1 MAIQE
6 ERFSLGENS
15 ERMVTV
21 TPFMGKLKIH
31 IRQFYVN
38 GNGEIKPGKSGM
50 VLDLK
55 EFDKLVELIPQ
66 IKESIERY
74 ELKDSEIPS
83 SPFQL
88 DLPVLDLDTV
98 FLPSPP
104 SQEPI
109 SIAGDEEL
117 FDSQPKCPSPPPPSS
132 TMPDASSLMEPSLE
146 RILSDIRGGE
156 RKMTNDCD
164 HKCPKAVGFSY
175 PGVVLHCSECEAEK
189 KKRIALENMDDN
201 SPKKRK
207 EKGKRSK
214 EITGSAKKKLKTE
227 NKRPSGIFVGY
238 AKLPCEVKETTNK
251 KSKVVKQECIDE
263 VASVESMK
271 EVEKKLWLEHYNQ
284 LCEKL
289 LEVVREKCTGCQTDE
304 ANQLGH
310 GLCLLASAKEQVNLC
325 FEEVYGRVHWEDVMD
340 CWYKKVLEMPI
351 ALNPETLA
359 IFRETVNP
367 NDVTYKNRLKKWM
380 IESPTIEL

>member
-1 MAIQE
+1 MCKIALVFSSSKSKLFVSFNFRTFRIACHFEE
-6 ERFSLGENS
+6 ERFSLGEKS
-15 ERMVTV
+15 DRMVTV
-21 TPFMGKLKIH
+21 TPFMGKLKVH

-38 GNGEIKPGKSGM
+38 GNGEIKPGKSGI

-74 ELKDSEIPS
+74 ELKDSKIPS

-98 FLPSPP
+98 FLPSQP
-104 SQEPI
+104 SQEPT
-109 SIAGDEEL
+109 SIPHDEKL
-117 FDSQPKCPSPPPPSS
+117 SGNQPKYPSLPPSS
-132 TMPDASSLMEPSLE
+132 TIPDASSLMEPSLE

-175 PGVVLHCSECEAEK
+175 PGVVLHCSECKAEK
-189 KKRIALENMDDN
+189 KKRITLENMDDN
-201 SPKKRK
+201 SPKEQKDKRK
-207 EKGKRSK
+207 RANGSSKKG
-214 EITGSAKKKLKTE
+214 
-227 NKRPSGIFVGY
+227 
-238 AKLPCEVKETTNK
+238 NK
-251 KSKVVKQECIDE
+251 KSKIVKLECIDE
-263 VASVESMK
+263 VASVEAMK

-289 LEVVREKCTGCQTDE
+289 SEVIREKCTGCQTDE
-304 ANQLGH
+304 PNQLAH
-310 GLCLLASAKEQVNLC
+310 DLCLFAGAEEQVNLC

-340 CWYKKVLEMPI
+340 CWYKKVLEMPV

-359 IFRETVNP
+359 IFKET
-367 NDVTYKNRLKKWM
+367 DVTYKNRLKKWL
-380 IESPTIEL
+380 IESPTIEV

>member
-1 MAIQE
+1 MACHFEE
-6 ERFSLGENS
+6 ERFSLGEKS

-21 TPFMGKLKIH
+21 TPFMGKLKVH

-38 GNGEIKPGKSGM
+38 GNGEIKPGKRGI
-50 VLDLK
+50 VLEIE
-55 EFDKLVELIPQ
+55 EFYKLIELIPQ
-66 IKESIERY
+66 IKKSIDSY
-74 ELKDSEIPS
+74 ELKDTVIPS
-83 SPFQL
+83 SPFSL

-109 SIAGDEEL
+109 SIARDDEL
-117 FDSQPKCPSPPPPSS
+117 FDSQPKYPSPPSS

-189 KKRIALENMDDN
+189 KKVALENIDVN

-207 EKGKRSK
+207 EKGKPSK

-227 NKRPSGIFVGY
+227 NKRPSGVFVGY
-238 AKLPCEVKETTNK
+238 AKFPCEVKETTK

-271 EVEKKLWLEHYNQ
+271 EVEKKLWLEQYNQ

-289 LEVVREKCTGCQTDE
+289 LQVVREKCTGCQTDE
-304 ANQLGH
+304 ANRLGH
-310 GLCLLASAKEQVNLC
+310 ELCLLASAEEQVNLC
-325 FEEVYGRVHWEDVMD
+325 FEGVYAGVHWEDVIN

-351 ALNPETLA
+351 AL
-359 IFRETVNP
+359 IQRH
-367 NDVTYKNRLKKWM
+367 
-380 IESPTIEL
+380 

>member
-38 GNGEIKPGKSGM
+38 GNGEIKPGKSGI

-251 KSKVVKQECIDE
+251 SQRLLSRNV
-263 VASVESMK
+263 SMR
-271 EVEKKLWLEHYNQ
+271 
-284 LCEKL
+284 L
-289 LEVVREKCTGCQTDE
+289 LQWSR
-304 ANQLGH
+304 
-310 GLCLLASAKEQVNLC
+310 
-325 FEEVYGRVHWEDVMD
+325 
-340 CWYKKVLEMPI
+340 
-351 ALNPETLA
+351 
-359 IFRETVNP
+359 
-367 NDVTYKNRLKKWM
+367 
-380 IESPTIEL
+380 

>member
-1 MAIQE
+1 MACHFEE
-6 ERFSLGENS
+6 ERFSLGEKS

-21 TPFMGKLKIH
+21 TPFMGKLKVH
-31 IRQFYVN
+31 IRQFYIN
-38 GNGEIKPGKSGM
+38 GNGEIKPGKSGT

-55 EFDKLVELIPQ
+55 EFDELVELIPQ

-104 SQEPI
+104 SQEPT
-109 SIAGDEEL
+109 SIPQDEKL
-117 FDSQPKCPSPPPPSS
+117 SGNQPKYPSLPPSS

-175 PGVVLHCSECEAEK
+175 PWVVLHCSECEAKK
-189 KKRIALENMDDN
+189 KKRITLENMDDN
-201 SPKKRK
+201 SPKEQKDKRK
-207 EKGKRSK
+207 HANGSSKKG
-214 EITGSAKKKLKTE
+214 
-227 NKRPSGIFVGY
+227 
-238 AKLPCEVKETTNK
+238 NK
-251 KSKVVKQECIDE
+251 KSKIVKVECINK
-263 VASVESMK
+263 VASVEAMK

-284 LCEKL
+284 LCEKT
-289 LEVVREKCTGCQTDE
+289 VGGHQREMYW
-304 ANQLGH
+304 L
-310 GLCLLASAKEQVNLC
+310 S
-325 FEEVYGRVHWEDVMD
+325 
-340 CWYKKVLEMPI
+340 
-351 ALNPETLA
+351 
-359 IFRETVNP
+359 
-367 NDVTYKNRLKKWM
+367 NRR
-380 IESPTIEL
+380 T